1 MRSDEHSGAGR
12 SQMAVLQ
19 HLCSGSSSPN
29 LTLILTITNVGR
41 PRRVVEERGWVLEVI
56 GKRYDM
62 QVIVDSVKQAF
73 PES

>member
-1 MRSDEHSGAGR
+1 
-12 SQMAVLQ
+12 
-19 HLCSGSSSPN
+19 
-29 LTLILTITNVGR
+29 
-41 PRRVVEERGWVLEVI
+41 VLEVI